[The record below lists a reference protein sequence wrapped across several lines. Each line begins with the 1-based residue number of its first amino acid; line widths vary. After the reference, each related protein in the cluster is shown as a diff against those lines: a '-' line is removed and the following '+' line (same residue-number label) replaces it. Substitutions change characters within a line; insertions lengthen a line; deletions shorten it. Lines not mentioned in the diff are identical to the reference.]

1 MLPWDNSGITIE
13 FANLLR
19 FTPRS
24 QSPFTMLQKSLSR
37 INWKAL
43 FQPWQEIDWLL
54 FGLAVGLTILGGIAI
69 RSVELH
75 IGLTDWWQHW
85 VTGGIGIFLALMIA
99 RWRYEN
105 LIHWQWIIYAITNV
119 SLLIVIFAGTTANG
133 AQSWLAIGDF
143 FIQPSEF
150 AKVGVII
157 TLAAAMQERGAS
169 TIPMVLKILLI
180 TAIPWVLIM
189 LQPDLGTSL
198 VFGAI
203 TLGMLYWGNANPGWL
218 LILISPIV
226 SAILF
231 GVFLPGWFVWV
242 VLIVVIAWR
251 TLPWSW
257 TGSFS
262 VAVINLVSGGLAK
275 FVWQQVLKEYQRDRL
290 ALFLNPDQDPLGGGY
305 HLIQSRIAIGAGQ
318 LFGRGLN
325 QGTQTQLNFIP
336 EQHTDF
342 IFSAIGEELGF
353 VGCIVVLLAFWL
365 VCLRLVLIAQNAKD
379 NFGSL
384 LAIGVLS
391 MIVFQVLINIGMTIG
406 LAPVTGIPLPWLSY
420 GRSALLT
427 NFIAIGL
434 VESVH
439 NHRHRLRF

>member
-1 MLPWDNSGITIE
+1 
-13 FANLLR
+13 
-19 FTPRS
+19 
-24 QSPFTMLQKSLSR
+24 MLQRSFGRISWKSL
-37 INWKAL
+37 I
-43 FQPWQEIDWLL
+43 QPWQEVDWLL
-54 FGLAVGLTILGGIAI
+54 LFVVVGLTVLGGIAI
-69 RSVELH
+69 RSTELH
-75 IGLTDWWQHW
+75 QGYTDWWNHW
-85 VTGGIGIFLALMIA
+85 ITGIVGLVVTLAIA
-99 RWRYEN
+99 RWRYEV
-105 LIHWQWIIYAITNV
+105 LIQWQWIIYAITNI
-119 SLLIVIFAGTTANG
+119 SLLIVIFIGTTANG
-133 AQSWLAIGDF
+133 AQSWITLGDF
-143 FIQPSEF
+143 NLQPSEF

-157 TLAAAMQERGAS
+157 TLAASLQEHSAS
-169 TIPMVLKILLI
+169 SIPSVIRTIAI
-180 TAIPWVLIM
+180 TAVPWVLIL

-218 LILISPIV
+218 LLLLSPLV

-231 GVFLPGWFVWV
+231 GVFLQGWFVWAA
-242 VLIVVIAWR
+242 LIVLIAWR
-251 TLPWSW
+251 TLPWRW
-257 TGSFS
+257 TGAL
-262 VAVINLVSGGLAK
+262 VAGAINLISGGLGR
-275 FVWQQVLKEYQRDRL
+275 VLWGLLQDYQKDRL
-290 ALFLNPDQDPLGGGY
+290 TLFLNPDQDPLGGGY

-318 LFGRGLN
+318 LLGRGLN

-353 VGCIVVLLAFWL
+353 VGCLVVLVAFWL
-365 VCLRLVLIAQNAKD
+365 VCLRLVIIAQNARD

-391 MIVFQVLINIGMTIG
+391 MIVFQVLVNIGMTIG
-406 LAPVTGIPLPWLSY
+406 LAPITGIPLPWLSY

-434 VESVH
+434 VESVN